1 MSRTKAFAP
10 WYHLASPGP
19 HGQGLTECG
28 TCVRY
33 SCAVTGAPVA
43 ASRIHS
49 RCPRGSKTMFGEVFG
64 TRFQLPGLSVTYSN
78 TYSSLHCL

>member
-1 MSRTKAFAP
+1 MRAVILVENTAP
-10 WYHLASPGP
+10 PALERE
-19 HGQGLTECG
+19 HGLGLTECG

-64 TRFQLPGLSVTYSN
+64 TRFLLPGLSVTYSN